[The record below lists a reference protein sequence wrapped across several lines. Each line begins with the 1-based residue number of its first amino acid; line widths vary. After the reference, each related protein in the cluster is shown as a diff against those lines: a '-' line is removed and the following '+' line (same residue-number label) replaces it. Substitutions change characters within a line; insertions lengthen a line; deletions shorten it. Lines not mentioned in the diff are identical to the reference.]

1 MRRRT
6 AELTVTA
13 LGRTLAPSTT
23 AKHLGLLSMTMQTAI
38 RARLIGVNP
47 CEGVRVP
54 RGRAR
59 EAGPGTVSREAFFG
73 RLLPAVPV
81 EHRCIVWPR
90 RRGGAALG

>member
-38 RARLIGVNP
+38 RARLIGVK
-47 CEGVRVP
+47 GVRVP
-54 RGRAR
+54 RDRAR

-81 EHRCIVWPR
+81 EHGASSTLPP
-90 RRGGAALG
+90 GGAALG